1 MKNYVTSNK
10 YFKYKEFV
18 VSNTFP
24 LIAKRIK
31 LTNHDKAKIK
41 LHVEQALDPWR
52 LSHKRHKLRILSGK
66 RSRTLNK
73 RVGGSTSSDHLYCC
87 AIDCTSNSLNATL
100 LFSSIIDMG
109 LPYRQLILYA
119 KRNFIHWSWNI
130 PGRPYKHEVL
140 FR

>member
-1 MKNYVTSNK
+1 MRGYVTGNG

-31 LTNHDKAKIK
+31 LSNYDKAKIK

-52 LSHKRHKLRILSGK
+52 LSHKRHKLKILSGK
-66 RSRTLNK
+66 RNATLNK
-73 RVGGSTSSDHLYCC
+73 RVGGSAGSDHLYCC
-87 AIDCTSNSLNATL
+87 ACDCTSNTLNIEL
-100 LFSSIIDMG
+100 LFSSIINMN
-109 LPYRQLILYA
+109 LPYRQLILYR

-130 PGRPYKHEVL
+130 PGRSYKHEVL
-140 FR
+140 FK